1 MAARNNRQDQNRSV
15 MSRGQ
20 LFLISVLFLTIACVS
35 GCSRNAVLGLMHQ
48 LQDQNVEVRRRAAA
62 SLLNMGRD
70 ATPAIEALGGAV
82 ADKDREV
89 RRLAIRALGQLGPE
103 STSSLPL
110 LNQSL
115 TDQELS
121 VRLAA
126 AMAIQELDPA
136 EKKHTA
142 ILIDAMKKGEGG
154 TIVAVG
160 KFGDRAAWAV
170 PTLRSLLQDHRAGI
184 RRIAADALRDIGPA
198 AAAAED
204 ALRRAAKDDTDDR
217 VRSAAQEALAA
228 VSKA

>member
-1 MAARNNRQDQNRSV
+1 MAAREIRNDRLRSV
-15 MSRGQ
+15 MSRGRLLLA
-20 LFLISVLFLTIACVS
+20 LFFTIACAGGCGNNPVS
-35 GCSRNAVLGLMHQ
+35 GFAQQ
-48 LQDQNVEVRRRAAA
+48 LHDQDVEVRRQAAA
-62 SLLNMGRD
+62 SLVKMGRD
-70 ATPAIEALGGAV
+70 ATPAIEALGGAL

-103 STSSLPL
+103 STSSLPML
-110 LNQSL
+110 SQSL
-115 TDQELS
+115 QDKELS

-184 RRIAADALRDIGPA
+184 RRIAADALHDIGPA